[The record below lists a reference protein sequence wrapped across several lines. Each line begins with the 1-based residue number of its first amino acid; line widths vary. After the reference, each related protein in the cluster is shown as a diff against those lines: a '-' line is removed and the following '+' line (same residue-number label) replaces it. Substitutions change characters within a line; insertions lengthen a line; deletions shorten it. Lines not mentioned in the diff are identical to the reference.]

1 MQSYIRGL
9 SEVFGNNYSYWVQME
24 ACQIISESN
33 IMVHG
38 ASIMILLTEIIIDL
52 PPSEPNTC
60 SYFQIPQIILLFNSC
75 LPQELPPI

>member
-1 MQSYIRGL
+1 MIVLRHQALSDFRLVASPVQSYIRGL

-60 SYFQIPQIILLFNSC
+60 SYL
-75 LPQELPPI
+75 